1 MEKLIL
7 HIHDTHP
14 DFSEVITL
22 IPAIKQRG
30 ISVSVYT
37 GLVLYIERESGNDIY
52 KGELAVQVL
61 RSRARSTDKLIIHTH
76 ESASFFREIH
86 LLIPLIEQRGVS
98 ISRRVGFFLYTKGK
112 NKDHVYGG
120 DMAMRVLHDC
130 VK

>member
-14 DFSEVITL
+14 NFQEVLIL

-30 ISVSVYT
+30 ISVSVYM
-37 GLVLYIERESGNDIY
+37 GSVLYIERKSGNDIY
-52 KGELAVQVL
+52 EGEVVLQVL
-61 RSRARSTDKLIIHTH
+61 RSRTRSTDKLVLHLH
-76 ESASFFREIH
+76 EHAPLFHEIH
-86 LLIPLIEQRGVS
+86 SLVPFIEQRGVI

-112 NKDHVYGG
+112 NKDHVYDG
-120 DMAMRVLHDC
+120 DTAMRVLHDC